1 MTVTKYHDFPF
12 KKPFRFA
19 KDLSSVVPTALI
31 PGIDSLGY
39 LSLALTE
46 MRASLGGELLAQI
59 RPRSRYT
66 HAESVFSTQ
75 VI

>member
-12 KKPFRFA
+12 KKPLRFA

-31 PGIDSLGY
+31 PGIDSLGC
-39 LSLALTE
+39 LFLALTE
-46 MRASLGGELLAQI
+46 MRASLRGELLVQI
-59 RPRSRYT
+59 RSHSRYT
-66 HAESVFSTQ
+66 HTESVFSTQ